1 MTRQEEHEFKLAELA
16 ERSGVPART
25 IRLYIAKGLV
35 PPPLRAGRDAA
46 YGQDHLDALHRIREG
61 QRAGL
66 TLNRMRHELA
76 AEPARSSSN
85 LPEPECWWDYPIA
98 RDVRVNI
105 RGDASGM
112 RLKKIREVLSLLHEH
127 LGSDD
132 SDIIEEPMP

>member
-1 MTRQEEHEFKLAELA
+1 MGRPNEHELKLAELA
-16 ERSGVPART
+16 EQSGVPART

-46 YGQDHLDALHRIREG
+46 YGPDHLDALHRIREG

-76 AEPARSSSN
+76 AEPVSHS

-98 RDVRVNI
+98 RDVQVSV
-105 RGDASGM
+105 RGDVSGR
-112 RLKKIREVLSLLHEH
+112 RLKKIREALSLLQEH

-132 SDIIEEPMP
+132 SDNIEEPRP